1 MSDLMVLF
9 RAGNSTIYRILLAG
23 RIVSQTFGK
32 KLSPI
37 LVSVWFISLRIAMII
52 PMALDGVFFSGLRST
67 YITSPIII
75 VGNPRTGTTFLQRFL
90 CDNQFGA
97 GLQLYRMVFPSLIIQ
112 TLITP
117 IIPWLEAISPAKYHK
132 TSAHK
137 TDLESI
143 ETDDVSLLFRYFDG
157 FFLYGFILA
166 HAQKDYTTLFDPTLR
181 DTSTRDFDWLE
192 KLWKRS
198 LVFTGQKR
206 IVAKLFSAGLRMQTI
221 LDRFPDARILYM
233 VRDPIA
239 VIPSAMSL
247 ITGVLDRAYGFWD
260 LPKERRNLY
269 LERLYVALVG
279 LLSGF
284 QEDWT
289 KGQFDQSR
297 IHIVHYDRM
306 MYDFEGFMREVCD
319 FTGHAATPEQLLQI
333 RLMADQQRAYKSE
346 HHYDLE
352 RFGLDADRIRRD
364 TAGFTE
370 LFIAS
375 KMTVSS

>member
-1 MSDLMVLF
+1 
-9 RAGNSTIYRILLAG
+9 
-23 RIVSQTFGK
+23 
-32 KLSPI
+32 
-37 LVSVWFISLRIAMII
+37 
-52 PMALDGVFFSGLRST
+52 
-67 YITSPIII
+67 
-75 VGNPRTGTTFLQRFL
+75 
-90 CDNQFGA
+90 
-97 GLQLYRMVFPSLIIQ
+97 
-112 TLITP
+112 
-117 IIPWLEAISPAKYHK
+117 
-132 TSAHK
+132 
-137 TDLESI
+137 
-143 ETDDVSLLFRYFDG
+143 
-157 FFLYGFILA
+157 
-166 HAQKDYTTLFDPTLR
+166 
-181 DTSTRDFDWLE
+181 
-192 KLWKRS
+192 
-198 LVFTGQKR
+198 
-206 IVAKLFSAGLRMQTI
+206 
-221 LDRFPDARILYM
+221 
-233 VRDPIA
+233 
-239 VIPSAMSL
+239 MSL

-297 IHIVHYDRM
+297 ILIVHYDRM
-306 MYDFEGFMREVCD
+306 MYDFEGVMRGVCD

-370 LFIAS
+370 LFIDS